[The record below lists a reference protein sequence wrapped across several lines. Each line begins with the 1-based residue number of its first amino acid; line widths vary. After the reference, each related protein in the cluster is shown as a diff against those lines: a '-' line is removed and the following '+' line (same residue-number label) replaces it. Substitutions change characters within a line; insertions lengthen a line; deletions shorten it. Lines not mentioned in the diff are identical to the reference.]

1 MIKNIPTNK
10 SSEPDSFIPE
20 FYPMFR
26 EELTLSCTNSFKK
39 LQREENLQIL
49 WGHHH
54 TDTKTRKRYHKKRN
68 LQANI
73 TDTIILNKNFG
84 KPNLAIHFLKV
95 HHD

>member
-1 MIKNIPTNK
+1 MPIDKNT
-10 SSEPDSFIPE
+10 
-20 FYPMFR
+20 
-26 EELTLSCTNSFKK
+26 TKK
-39 LQREENLQIL
+39 
-49 WGHHH
+49 
-54 TDTKTRKRYHKKRN
+54 KKRKKERKKRN

>member
-1 MIKNIPTNK
+1 MSIVNK
-10 SSEPDSFIPE
+10 DT
-20 FYPMFR
+20 
-26 EELTLSCTNSFKK
+26 LTLMPIDKNTTKK
-39 LQREENLQIL
+39 
-49 WGHHH
+49 
-54 TDTKTRKRYHKKRN
+54 KKRKKERKKRN